1 MDNPTEKKYLEQ
13 LEERN
18 KQFVEYLKPLKDP
31 FTSAQLVVVLQNLE
45 QWGTVFQ
52 WFVPYAQSLNALG
65 QSHLFQRLSEILNE
79 YYKTVQMYQQIYAGV
94 VQTEQQIQAIQ
105 ENTRNRI
112 AQTQQQIYQQQRDSQ
127 QQMHRNRMANYG
139 YCPRC
144 GNYTGVVNTLCLNC
158 VRQID
163 NLTQSGGW

>member
-18 KQFVEYLKPLKDP
+18 KQFVEYLKPLKAP
-31 FTSAQLVVVLQNLE
+31 FTSAQLVVVLQKLE
-45 QWGTVFQ
+45 QWGSVFQ
-52 WFVPYAQSLNALG
+52 WFVPYTQSLNALG
-65 QSHLFQRLSEILNE
+65 QSHLFQRLSEILDD
-79 YYKTVQMYQQIYAGV
+79 YYKTVQIYQQIYEGV
-94 VQTEQQIQAIQ
+94 VQAELKIQA
-105 ENTRNRI
+105 TRNRI

-127 QQMHRNRMANYG
+127 QQMHRNYMATYG

-144 GNYTGVVNTLCLNC
+144 GNYTGAVNTLCLDC